1 MIAAGIAALEVRFA
15 RRVLPLTDPIVRRW
29 GALRGAV
36 KRQTGHA
43 PPVIDTMLAATA
55 IEHDLCL
62 VTRNLRDVRQSG
74 VRCLNPWERDVSRA

>member
-15 RRVLPLTDPIVRRW
+15 RRVLPLTDPIARRW
-29 GALRGAV
+29 GGGV

-62 VTRNLRDVRQSG
+62 VTRNLHDVQQSG